1 MFCHP
6 DVVVKNSLILHDT
19 NLRKTVNPGKGDASV
34 SLVES
39 RKKALSQIMCQAV
52 ELRLS
57 IGVPIISFFLNLS
70 KSSRYQ
76 SGASPGKLG
85 SSISR

>member
-39 RKKALSQIMCQAV
+39 RKKALSQIVCQAMEV
-52 ELRLS
+52 R
-57 IGVPIISFFLNLS
+57 
-70 KSSRYQ
+70 
-76 SGASPGKLG
+76 
-85 SSISR
+85 